1 MVKYMN
7 TAYMKYPIFIIN
19 AHVFTQNA
27 FGVLRKG
34 HDAATPKVGRFI
46 LVYHHHHHHQD
57 EEAPQ

>member
-34 HDAATPKVGRFI
+34 HDAATPKVRRFL
-46 LVYHHHHHHQD
+46 LVYHHHQD